1 MQKEKLAK
9 ILFMIFLMVLS
20 FSVLTRIIPESKFVQ
35 ETIQH
40 LEESQNTIMKFS
52 GTTIATSLSLSA
64 LPNDFASPLASTVS
78 DLNTYF
84 IFIFA
89 VLFVEKLVVI
99 EGIKIALVWMIPAAC
114 ILYIAAILT
123 SKEMFKNFAKKLLI
137 LGNVICIVLFMI
149 GFVWMLVKKS
159 WQNLDMA
166 LVLGTMICSYVFWQL
181 SAPLM
186 RYGYAHVLL
195 LNFLTVGWIIIK
207 LGWKPMEMTVYFGIL
222 LYGGYKLFTVGE
234 YISGNYLQKYY
245 VWQQDYGVYD
255 VEGIE
260 IDGVMLY
267 QGMYGDRTG
276 YEYFP
281 SVPTLEHVKLRGD
294 GLEDGFYKELP

>member
-137 LGNVICIVLFMI
+137 LGISIIMVIPISTHFTETVCADYLTYVDETIEEADAGANKINELMAEENEDATFFDKLTDAFKTAIRDVNDLLAYFKNV
-149 GFVWMLVKKS
+149 VKKCVNS
-159 WQNLDMA
+159 FAVMIVTTFVLPMLTMLLFRWLLTELFA
-166 LVLGTMICSYVFWQL
+166 LHL
-181 SAPLM
+181 P
-186 RYGYAHVLL
+186 
-195 LNFLTVGWIIIK
+195 
-207 LGWKPMEMTVYFGIL
+207 
-222 LYGGYKLFTVGE
+222 
-234 YISGNYLQKYY
+234 
-245 VWQQDYGVYD
+245 
-255 VEGIE
+255 
-260 IDGVMLY
+260 
-267 QGMYGDRTG
+267 
-276 YEYFP
+276 
-281 SVPTLEHVKLRGD
+281 VPKVSVKLP
-294 GLEDGFYKELP
+294 KELKKRFTKETDLIEVVNDDEGQE

>member
-137 LGNVICIVLFMI
+137 LGISIIMVIPISTHFTETVCADYLTYVDETIEEADAGANKINELMAEENGDATFFDKLTDAFKTAIRDVNDLLAYFKNV
-149 GFVWMLVKKS
+149 VKKCVNS
-159 WQNLDMA
+159 VAVMIVTTFVLPMLTMLLFRWLLTELFA
-166 LVLGTMICSYVFWQL
+166 LHL
-181 SAPLM
+181 P
-186 RYGYAHVLL
+186 
-195 LNFLTVGWIIIK
+195 
-207 LGWKPMEMTVYFGIL
+207 
-222 LYGGYKLFTVGE
+222 
-234 YISGNYLQKYY
+234 
-245 VWQQDYGVYD
+245 
-255 VEGIE
+255 
-260 IDGVMLY
+260 
-267 QGMYGDRTG
+267 
-276 YEYFP
+276 
-281 SVPTLEHVKLRGD
+281 VPKVSVKLP
-294 GLEDGFYKELP
+294 KELKKRFVKETDLIEVVNDDEG

>member
-20 FSVLTRIIPESKFVQ
+20 FSVLTRIVPESKFVQ

-137 LGNVICIVLFMI
+137 LGISIIMVIPISTHFTETVCADYLTYVDETIEEADAGANKINELMAEENGDATFFDKLTDAFKTAIRDVNDLLAYFKNV
-149 GFVWMLVKKS
+149 VKKCVNS
-159 WQNLDMA
+159 VAVMIVTTFVLPMLTMLLFRWLLTELFA
-166 LVLGTMICSYVFWQL
+166 LHL
-181 SAPLM
+181 P
-186 RYGYAHVLL
+186 
-195 LNFLTVGWIIIK
+195 
-207 LGWKPMEMTVYFGIL
+207 
-222 LYGGYKLFTVGE
+222 
-234 YISGNYLQKYY
+234 
-245 VWQQDYGVYD
+245 
-255 VEGIE
+255 
-260 IDGVMLY
+260 
-267 QGMYGDRTG
+267 
-276 YEYFP
+276 
-281 SVPTLEHVKLRGD
+281 VPKVSVKLP
-294 GLEDGFYKELP
+294 KELKKRFVKETDLIEVVNDDEG

>member
-1 MQKEKLAK
+1 MQKEKLTK
-9 ILFMIFLMVLS
+9 VLFMIFLMVLS

-137 LGNVICIVLFMI
+137 LGISIIMVIPISTHFTETVCADYLTYVDETIEEADAGANKINELMAEENEDATFFDKLTDAFKTAIRDVNDLLAYFKNV
-149 GFVWMLVKKS
+149 VKKCVNS
-159 WQNLDMA
+159 VAVMIVTTFVLPMLTMLLFRWLLTELFA
-166 LVLGTMICSYVFWQL
+166 LHL
-181 SAPLM
+181 P
-186 RYGYAHVLL
+186 
-195 LNFLTVGWIIIK
+195 
-207 LGWKPMEMTVYFGIL
+207 
-222 LYGGYKLFTVGE
+222 
-234 YISGNYLQKYY
+234 
-245 VWQQDYGVYD
+245 
-255 VEGIE
+255 
-260 IDGVMLY
+260 
-267 QGMYGDRTG
+267 
-276 YEYFP
+276 
-281 SVPTLEHVKLRGD
+281 VPKVSVKLP
-294 GLEDGFYKELP
+294 KELKKRFVKETDLIEVVNDDEG

>member
-99 EGIKIALVWMIPAAC
+99 EGIKIALVWMLPAAC

-137 LGNVICIVLFMI
+137 LGISIIMVIPISTHFTETVCADYLTYVDETIEEADAGANKINELMAEENEDATFFDKLTDAFKTAIRDVNDLLAYFKNV
-149 GFVWMLVKKS
+149 VKKCVNS
-159 WQNLDMA
+159 VAVMIVTTFVLPMLTMLLFRWLLTELFA
-166 LVLGTMICSYVFWQL
+166 LHL
-181 SAPLM
+181 P
-186 RYGYAHVLL
+186 
-195 LNFLTVGWIIIK
+195 
-207 LGWKPMEMTVYFGIL
+207 
-222 LYGGYKLFTVGE
+222 
-234 YISGNYLQKYY
+234 
-245 VWQQDYGVYD
+245 
-255 VEGIE
+255 
-260 IDGVMLY
+260 
-267 QGMYGDRTG
+267 
-276 YEYFP
+276 
-281 SVPTLEHVKLRGD
+281 VPKVSVKLP
-294 GLEDGFYKELP
+294 KELKKRFVKETDLIEVVNDDEG

>member
-9 ILFMIFLMVLS
+9 ILFMIFMMVLS

-137 LGNVICIVLFMI
+137 LGISIIMVIPISTHFTETVCADYLTYVDETIEEADAGANKINELMAEENEDATFFDKLTDAFKTAIRDVNDLLAYFKNV
-149 GFVWMLVKKS
+149 VKKCVNS
-159 WQNLDMA
+159 VAVMIVTTFVLPMLTMLLFRWLLTELFA
-166 LVLGTMICSYVFWQL
+166 LHL
-181 SAPLM
+181 P
-186 RYGYAHVLL
+186 
-195 LNFLTVGWIIIK
+195 
-207 LGWKPMEMTVYFGIL
+207 
-222 LYGGYKLFTVGE
+222 
-234 YISGNYLQKYY
+234 
-245 VWQQDYGVYD
+245 
-255 VEGIE
+255 
-260 IDGVMLY
+260 
-267 QGMYGDRTG
+267 
-276 YEYFP
+276 
-281 SVPTLEHVKLRGD
+281 VPKVSVKLP
-294 GLEDGFYKELP
+294 KELKKRFTKETDLIEVVNDDEGQE

>member
-20 FSVLTRIIPESKFVQ
+20 FSVLTRIVPESKFVQ

-137 LGNVICIVLFMI
+137 LGISIIMVIPISTHFTETVCADYLTYVDETIEEADAGANKINELMAEENEDATFFDKLTDAFKTAIRDVNDLLAYFKNV
-149 GFVWMLVKKS
+149 VKKCVNS
-159 WQNLDMA
+159 VAVMIVTTFVLPMLTMLLFRWLLTELFA
-166 LVLGTMICSYVFWQL
+166 LHL
-181 SAPLM
+181 P
-186 RYGYAHVLL
+186 
-195 LNFLTVGWIIIK
+195 
-207 LGWKPMEMTVYFGIL
+207 
-222 LYGGYKLFTVGE
+222 
-234 YISGNYLQKYY
+234 
-245 VWQQDYGVYD
+245 
-255 VEGIE
+255 
-260 IDGVMLY
+260 
-267 QGMYGDRTG
+267 
-276 YEYFP
+276 
-281 SVPTLEHVKLRGD
+281 VPKVSVKLP
-294 GLEDGFYKELP
+294 KELKKRFVKETDLIEVVNNDEGQE

>member
-137 LGNVICIVLFMI
+137 LGISIIMVIPISTHFTETVCADYLTYVDETIEEADAGANKINELMAEENEDATFFDKLTDAFKTAIRDVNDLLAYFKNV
-149 GFVWMLVKKS
+149 VKKCVNS
-159 WQNLDMA
+159 VAVMIVTTFVLPMLTMLLFRWLLTELFA
-166 LVLGTMICSYVFWQL
+166 LHL
-181 SAPLM
+181 P
-186 RYGYAHVLL
+186 
-195 LNFLTVGWIIIK
+195 
-207 LGWKPMEMTVYFGIL
+207 
-222 LYGGYKLFTVGE
+222 
-234 YISGNYLQKYY
+234 
-245 VWQQDYGVYD
+245 
-255 VEGIE
+255 
-260 IDGVMLY
+260 
-267 QGMYGDRTG
+267 
-276 YEYFP
+276 
-281 SVPTLEHVKLRGD
+281 VPKVSVKLP
-294 GLEDGFYKELP
+294 KELKKRFTKETDLIEVVNDDEG

>member
-84 IFIFA
+84 VFIFA

-137 LGNVICIVLFMI
+137 LGISIIMVIPISTHFTETVCADYLTYVDETIEEADAGANKINELMAEENEDATFFDKLTDAFKTAIRDVNDLLAYFKNV
-149 GFVWMLVKKS
+149 VKKCVNS
-159 WQNLDMA
+159 VAVMIVTTFVLPMLTMLLFRWLLTELFA
-166 LVLGTMICSYVFWQL
+166 LHL
-181 SAPLM
+181 P
-186 RYGYAHVLL
+186 
-195 LNFLTVGWIIIK
+195 
-207 LGWKPMEMTVYFGIL
+207 
-222 LYGGYKLFTVGE
+222 
-234 YISGNYLQKYY
+234 
-245 VWQQDYGVYD
+245 
-255 VEGIE
+255 
-260 IDGVMLY
+260 
-267 QGMYGDRTG
+267 
-276 YEYFP
+276 
-281 SVPTLEHVKLRGD
+281 VPKVSVKLP
-294 GLEDGFYKELP
+294 KELKKRFVKETDLIEVVNDDEGQE

>member
-137 LGNVICIVLFMI
+137 LGISIIMVIPISTHFTETVCADYLTYVDETIEEADAGANKINELMAEENGDATFFDKLTDAFKTAIRDVNDLLAYFKNV
-149 GFVWMLVKKS
+149 VKKCVNS
-159 WQNLDMA
+159 VAVMIVTTFVLPMLTMLLFRWLLTELFA
-166 LVLGTMICSYVFWQL
+166 LHL
-181 SAPLM
+181 P
-186 RYGYAHVLL
+186 
-195 LNFLTVGWIIIK
+195 
-207 LGWKPMEMTVYFGIL
+207 
-222 LYGGYKLFTVGE
+222 
-234 YISGNYLQKYY
+234 
-245 VWQQDYGVYD
+245 
-255 VEGIE
+255 
-260 IDGVMLY
+260 
-267 QGMYGDRTG
+267 
-276 YEYFP
+276 
-281 SVPTLEHVKLRGD
+281 VPKVSVKLP
-294 GLEDGFYKELP
+294 KELKKRFTKETDLIEVVNDDEG

>member
-9 ILFMIFLMVLS
+9 ILFIIFLMVLS
-20 FSVLTRIIPESKFVQ
+20 FSVLTRIVPESKFVQ

-137 LGNVICIVLFMI
+137 LGISIIMVIPISTHFTETVCADYLTYVDETIEEADAGANKINELMAEENEDATFFDKLTDAFKTAIRDVNDLLAYFKNV
-149 GFVWMLVKKS
+149 VKKCVNS
-159 WQNLDMA
+159 VAVMIVTTFVLPMLTMLLFRWLLTELFA
-166 LVLGTMICSYVFWQL
+166 LHL
-181 SAPLM
+181 P
-186 RYGYAHVLL
+186 
-195 LNFLTVGWIIIK
+195 
-207 LGWKPMEMTVYFGIL
+207 
-222 LYGGYKLFTVGE
+222 
-234 YISGNYLQKYY
+234 
-245 VWQQDYGVYD
+245 
-255 VEGIE
+255 
-260 IDGVMLY
+260 
-267 QGMYGDRTG
+267 
-276 YEYFP
+276 
-281 SVPTLEHVKLRGD
+281 VPKVSVKLP
-294 GLEDGFYKELP
+294 KELKKRFVKETDLIEVVNDDEG